1 MKTPRNLDDRIDE
14 TNSVIA
20 KTAGLK
26 TRPPGRVRKFFANL
40 GPGLITGAADDDP
53 SGISTYSVTG
63 AAFGYMPLWTA
74 LFSFPLMAAVQL
86 MCARLGLVTGR
97 GLASV
102 VRLYYPRWVLWSACA
117 LLLVANVFN
126 IGADLGGMAE
136 ATEMITG
143 IKQYFW
149 TPVYALL
156 IISLLFFSSYRHI
169 ARIFKWLTLVLF
181 AYIVAAFLARPD
193 WPSVLRATFVPHVEW
208 SSAFLATLVG
218 ILGTTISPYLFFWQ
232 ASQEVEEERAQ
243 GRIAVEQREG
253 ATDEELRVA
262 RTDVLAGMFFSNLVM
277 YFIILTTAAT
287 LHAHGQNNIETA
299 REAAEAL
306 RPLAGN
312 GAYLLFTLGL
322 IGTGMLAVPVLAGS
336 AAYAVAEAEA
346 WQRGSFEDRP
356 RLAPRF
362 YAVVAVST
370 MIGLALAFVGF
381 NAVKMLFYSA
391 VLNGVLAPPLIV
403 LVVLLTCKPEIMGTR
418 VNSRPMRYL
427 GWATAII
434 MAAASIGMFATM

>member
-1 MKTPRNLDDRIDE
+1 MKLSNVNE
-14 TNSVIA
+14 TDSSIEKMAEAKPHSV
-20 KTAGLK
+20 
-26 TRPPGRVRKFFANL
+26 GRVRRFFANL

-63 AAFGYMPLWTA
+63 ASFGYMPLWTA
-74 LFSFPLMAAVQL
+74 PFSFPLMAAVQL

-97 GLASV
+97 GLAGAV
-102 VRLYYPRWVLWSACA
+102 QLHYPRWVLWGACT
-117 LLLVANVFN
+117 LLIVANVFN

-136 ATEMITG
+136 ATEMMTG
-143 IKQYFW
+143 IRSHFW
-149 TPVYALL
+149 TPLYATL
-156 IISLLFFSSYRHI
+156 IISLLFFSSYRHL

-181 AYIVAAFLARPD
+181 AYIAAAFLARPD
-193 WPSVLRATFVPHVEW
+193 WGSVLSATFVPRVEW
-208 SSAFLATLVG
+208 SSAFLATFVG

-232 ASQEVEEERAQ
+232 ASQEVEDERAQ
-243 GRIAVEQREG
+243 GRITVEQREG

-262 RTDVLAGMFFSNLVM
+262 RTDVFTGMFFSNLVM

-287 LHAHGQNNIETA
+287 LHAHGQTNIETA

-336 AAYAVAEAEA
+336 AAYAVAEAKG
-346 WQRGSFEDRP
+346 WRGTLDDRP
-356 RLAPRF
+356 RLSRKF
-362 YAVVAVST
+362 YAVILVS
-370 MIGLALAFVGF
+370 MVLGLVLDFVGF

-391 VLNGVLAPPLIV
+391 VLNGVLAPPLVV
-403 LVVLLTCKPEIMGTR
+403 LVVLLTSKPEIMGTR
-418 VNSRPMRYL
+418 VSSRPLQYL
-427 GWATAII
+427 GWATAAI
-434 MAAASIGMFATM
+434 MTAAAVGMFATM